1 VDAHATG
8 RLTTMAAGDYVSI
21 RASDHDRWRVQT
33 HLNEAFAEGRLTQQ
47 EWDERVTALASART
61 YGDLDMLTADL
72 PRPTAL
78 AVPQAPGLPY
88 PQPQTSGPTRA
99 GLTMGHIGLI
109 VAVIVALLLLLVSL
123 RVSHG
128 VHMIVFPKRR

>member
-72 PRPTAL
+72 PRPNVL
-78 AVPQAPGLPY
+78 AVPQPPGLPY
-88 PQPQTSGPTRA
+88 PQPTGPARA
-99 GLTMGHIGLI
+99 GLTMGQIGLM
-109 VAVIVALLLLLVSL
+109 VAVIVTLVLLLVSL

-128 VHMIVFPKRR
+128 VTMHAFPNPG

>member
-1 VDAHATG
+1 
-8 RLTTMAAGDYVSI
+8 MAAGDYVSI

-72 PRPTAL
+72 PRPNAMAVPQPPGLPRAQPETNGPGRARVTMGYVCLAL
-78 AVPQAPGLPY
+78 AV
-88 PQPQTSGPTRA
+88 
-99 GLTMGHIGLI
+99 
-109 VAVIVALLLLLVSL
+109 VIALVLLLVSL
-123 RVSHG
+123 RVTHG
-128 VHMIVFPKRR
+128 AVTQYPSQR

>member
-1 VDAHATG
+1 
-8 RLTTMAAGDYVSI
+8 MAAGDYASI

-72 PRPTAL
+72 PRPNIL
-78 AVPQAPGLPY
+78 AVPQPPGLPY
-88 PQPQTSGPTRA
+88 PQPRPSEPA
-99 GLTMGHIGLI
+99 E
-109 VAVIVALLLLLVSL
+109 
-123 RVSHG
+123 RV
-128 VHMIVFPKRR
+128 

>member
-1 VDAHATG
+1 
-8 RLTTMAAGDYVSI
+8 MAAGDYVSI

-78 AVPQAPGLPY
+78 AVPQPPGLPHA
-88 PQPQTSGPTRA
+88 QPPTNGLARA
-99 GLTMGHIGLI
+99 GLIMGYVGLAA
-109 VAVIVALLLLLVSL
+109 AVVVALLVLLISL
-123 RVSHG
+123 RVAHG
-128 VHMIVFPKRR
+128 VQVHAYPRPR